1 MNTGR
6 VDSEMDLY
14 QPYYDAIDFVK
25 ETIETAMYL
34 SAANAPDSGET
45 TTIGIAIARDILKD
59 IRAGNVGFTSAEKFE
74 GMKRCGMI

>member
-1 MNTGR
+1 
-6 VDSEMDLY
+6 MDLY

-34 SAANAPDSGET
+34 STANAPDNGT
-45 TTIGIAIARDILKD
+45 TTIGIAIARDILRD